1 MRVRSTVSSAVL
13 ALILPAVLA
22 AQKAPVPARSGS
34 AQVPVF
40 EVDPMW
46 PQPLPN
52 RWILGSSAGVTVDP
66 RGHIFVVHLTDS
78 FTPRTEIGLATNPP
92 TGECCAPAP
101 NVLEFDAGGNLV
113 GHWSPATNAQY
124 RWPEM
129 NAGIAADARGNLWIG
144 GSGGADAQILVFS
157 RDGKFVAQFGG
168 KPATSAVA
176 QAGGGDTA
184 YQGVSPGRGGAGRGG
199 RRAATPALPANS
211 NSMESFGGAAGFSF
225 DAKANEAYVADGFRN
240 HRVAVIDM
248 TTGAIKRYW
257 GAYGAKPNDADSAKY
272 DPSSPL
278 PKQFSTVRC
287 AELSNDGL
295 VYVCDA
301 RNDRIQ
307 VFRRNGTFVKEAR
320 VAPRTLGEG
329 SVWDIALSSDPGQ
342 RFMYVA
348 DGMNMKIH
356 VLDRASLQELTSFG
370 DGGRQPGQFYAVHSV
385 ATDSKGNL
393 YTVETYE
400 GKRVQK
406 FVYKGLGAPAK
417 SAVLWPRTGGGA
429 SR

>member
-1 MRVRSTVSSAVL
+1 MRIRSIVAMGIVVPF
-13 ALILPAVLA
+13 LPALVG
-22 AQKAPVPARSGS
+22 AQASPKGGR

-52 RWILGSSAGVTVDP
+52 RWILGSSTGVSVDS
-66 RGHIFVVHLTDS
+66 RDHIFVVHLTDS
-78 FTPRTEIGLATNPP
+78 FNARTEIGLATNPV

-101 NVLEFDAGGNLV
+101 NVLEFDASGSLV
-113 GHWSPATNAQY
+113 SHVASPAATAEY

-129 NAGIAADARGNLWIG
+129 NAGIAADSKGNLWIG
-144 GSGGADAQILVFS
+144 GSGGADAQVLVLS
-157 RDGKFVAQFGG
+157 REGKLVAQFGKVG
-168 KPATSAVA
+168 GSQVA
-176 QAGGGDTA
+176 QTARAGDTA
-184 YQGVSPGRGGAGRGG
+184 YQGVAPARGAAGRGG

-211 NSMESFGGAAGFSF
+211 NGMESFGGAAGFSF
-225 DAKANEAYVADGFRN
+225 DEKANEAYVADGFRN

-248 TTGAIKRYW
+248 TTGAIKRFW
-257 GAYGAKPNDADSAKY
+257 GAYGKPPVDADSTPYSASA
-272 DPSSPL
+272 PPAR
-278 PKQFSTVRC
+278 QFSTVRC

-307 VFRRNGTFVKEAR
+307 VFRKNGTFVKEAR
-320 VAPRTLGEG
+320 VAPQTLGEG
-329 SVWDIALSSDPGQ
+329 SVWDIAFSSDAGQ
-342 RFMYVA
+342 RYLYVA

-356 VLDRASLQELTSFG
+356 ILDRQTLQELASFG
-370 DGGRQPGQFYAVHSV
+370 DGGRQPGQFYAVHSI

-406 FVYKGLGAPAK
+406 FVYKGLGTPSK
-417 SAVLWPRTGGGA
+417 SPVLWPRTGGGA
-429 SR
+429 PK

>member
-1 MRVRSTVSSAVL
+1 MRVRRIVAAGIVL
-13 ALILPAVLA
+13 PFLPVFL
-22 AQKAPVPARSGS
+22 KAPAPV
-34 AQVPVF
+34 QVPQF

-52 RWILGSSAGVTVDP
+52 RWILGSSTGVTVDP
-66 RGHIFVVHLTDS
+66 RGHIFVVHLMDS
-78 FTPRTEIGLATNPP
+78 FNARTEVGLATNPP

-113 GHWSPATNAQY
+113 GHWSAATNAQY
-124 RWPEM
+124 RWPET
-129 NAGIAADARGNLWIG
+129 NAGIAADAKGNLWFG
-144 GSGGADAQILVFS
+144 GSGGADAQVLVFS

-176 QAGGGDTA
+176 QSGGGDTA
-184 YQGVSPGRGGAGRGG
+184 YQGVSPGRGAAGRGG
-199 RRAATPALPANS
+199 RRPATPALPANS
-211 NSMESFGGAAGFSF
+211 NGMESFGGAAGFSF
-225 DAKANEAYVADGFRN
+225 DAKANVAYVADGFRN
-240 HRVAVIDM
+240 HRVAVVDM
-248 TTGAIKRYW
+248 ATGAIKRYW
-257 GAYGAKPNDADSAKY
+257 GAYGGKPNDADSVKY
-272 DPSSPL
+272 DPKAPL
-278 PKQFSTVRC
+278 AKQFSTVRC
-287 AELSNDGL
+287 AELSSDGF

-307 VFRRNGTFVKEAR
+307 VFRKNGTFVREAR
-320 VAPRTLGEG
+320 VAPQTLGEG
-329 SVWDIALSSDPGQ
+329 SVWGIAFSSDPGQ
-342 RFMYVA
+342 RFLYVA

-356 VLDRASLQELTSFG
+356 VLDRATLKELTSFG

-385 ATDSKGNL
+385 ATDSRGNL

-417 SAVLWPRTGGGA
+417 SAVLWPRTGGGGGA